1 MNIKSKTYNQL
12 EYIKIPLKISPMLA
26 IGEIVLRTL
35 IGFLPSIQVVTTKK
49 FIDMA
54 IEVFKNGDMVRIYKP
69 LITILLVLI
78 FSFLAQSILSFFKLE
93 INLCLNKK
101 FLPEVIKKQGILE
114 YKYIENDESWKLISR
129 IRCTIVES
137 IQNGFENLLDI
148 VEVTIKVGSIFIL
161 IGSKDLRSAI
171 VIFVFSL
178 CLILLAFKSG
188 KVNYDAYIEAEKYGR
203 KADYLKNILCSRESY
218 LERFLFGYTR
228 AIDKLWGVSYEKECK
243 IKYKADRRIFI
254 KTKLASIIIAILSM
268 INSCILLFP
277 VVEGKITVGMYI
289 GLVIATLNLVEGM
302 AWELTAIIKNYPK
315 YKLYLKDFSTFSKMK
330 DVKGADK
337 LKDLSIRNMPFE
349 SIEFKN
355 VSFAY
360 PGTSHKVLNNFSM
373 YVEKNKHY
381 AIVGKNGVGK
391 STFIK
396 LLTGL
401 YDDYEGEILI
411 NGKNIKTFTYEQ
423 LKAYFSIVYQDFA
436 KYFIS
441 IKDNVLLGNCKE
453 ISHSIIQ
460 DQIVQNALIDMDMEY
475 SVSLLEDGIYTSLGN
490 LDKNGLELSGGQWQ
504 KVALARTLIS
514 NASFYILDEPT
525 AVLDPISENR
535 LYKLFSKASIGKPM
549 FLITH
554 RLGAARICDEI
565 FVIDKGSVV
574 EHGTHK
580 ELINKKGV
588 YAEMFESQRGW
599 YNEKV

>member
-1 MNIKSKTYNQL
+1 
-12 EYIKIPLKISPMLA
+12 
-26 IGEIVLRTL
+26 
-35 IGFLPSIQVVTTKK
+35 
-49 FIDMA
+49 
-54 IEVFKNGDMVRIYKP
+54 
-69 LITILLVLI
+69 
-78 FSFLAQSILSFFKLE
+78 
-93 INLCLNKK
+93 
-101 FLPEVIKKQGILE
+101 
-114 YKYIENDESWKLISR
+114 
-129 IRCTIVES
+129 
-137 IQNGFENLLDI
+137 
-148 VEVTIKVGSIFIL
+148 
-161 IGSKDLRSAI
+161 
-171 VIFVFSL
+171 
-178 CLILLAFKSG
+178 
-188 KVNYDAYIEAEKYGR
+188 
-203 KADYLKNILCSRESY
+203 
-218 LERFLFGYTR
+218 
-228 AIDKLWGVSYEKECK
+228 
-243 IKYKADRRIFI
+243 
-254 KTKLASIIIAILSM
+254 
-268 INSCILLFP
+268 
-277 VVEGKITVGMYI
+277 
-289 GLVIATLNLVEGM
+289 
-302 AWELTAIIKNYPK
+302 
-315 YKLYLKDFSTFSKMK
+315 
-330 DVKGADK
+330 
-337 LKDLSIRNMPFE
+337 MPFE

-381 AIVGKNGVGK
+381 AIVGKNGAGK

-588 YAEMFESQRGW
+588 
-599 YNEKV
+599 